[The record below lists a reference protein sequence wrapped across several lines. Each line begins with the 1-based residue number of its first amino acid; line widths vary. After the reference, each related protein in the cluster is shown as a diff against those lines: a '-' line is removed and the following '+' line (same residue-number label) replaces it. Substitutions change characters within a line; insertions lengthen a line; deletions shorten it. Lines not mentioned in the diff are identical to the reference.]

1 MRSRSVAPPAP
12 APVSRLVLA
21 TVLAVVVLAVAC
33 ALSVAV
39 GSRPIPLG
47 VVVDTL
53 LHPGRHDEIGLIVLG
68 NRVPRTVVGLLAG
81 AALGVAGAVMQGITR
96 NPLADPS
103 ILGVNAGAALAVVV
117 GIAVFGISG
126 TATYLPFAFAGAAL
140 AALLVYGI
148 AAVAR
153 GGLTP
158 VGLALSGAVTA
169 AALSSVTTAV
179 LVTNASLLDQLR
191 FWQVGALAGGD
202 LGTAGVVVTPVVVGL
217 VIAVGLGRSLNTL
230 ALGDELAASLGQRVV
245 LVRAV
250 GAVVTVLL
258 AGSAVAAAGPIAFVG
273 LAVPHAVR
281 RLSGPDHRWTIL
293 LSAVVAPRAPARR
306 RRHRPGRRVPGGSC
320 RSASSPPSSAPRSS
334 SHSSD
339 PGRCEDCER
348 HRGGPSAGHA
358 PPGARRP
365 RRRRGR
371 ARRPGPGRT
380 RRR

>member
-53 LHPGRHDEIGLIVLG
+53 LHPGRTDEIGLIVLG

-191 FWQVGALAGGD
+191 FWQVGALAGKD
-202 LGTAGVVVTPVVVGL
+202 LRTAGVVVAPIVVGL

-245 LVRAV
+245 LVRAL
-250 GAVVTVLL
+250 GGLVTVLL
-258 AGSAVAAAGPIAFVG
+258 AGSAVAAAGPVAFIG

-293 LSAVVAPRAPARR
+293 LSAVVAPAFLLVADVVGRVVAYPGELQVGIVTALIGAPVFIAL
-306 RRHRPGRRVPGGSC
+306 V
-320 RSASSPPSSAPRSS
+320 RSKAV
-334 SHSSD
+334 
-339 PGRCEDCER
+339 
-348 HRGGPSAGHA
+348 RGL
-358 PPGARRP
+358 
-365 RRRRGR
+365 
-371 ARRPGPGRT
+371 
-380 RRR
+380 

>member
-1 MRSRSVAPPAP
+1 M
-12 APVSRLVLA
+12 SRLVLA

-293 LSAVVAPRAPARR
+293 LSAVVAPALLLVADVIGRVVAYPGELQVGIVTALIGAPVFIALVRSRA
-306 RRHRPGRRVPGGSC
+306 V
-320 RSASSPPSSAPRSS
+320 
-334 SHSSD
+334 
-339 PGRCEDCER
+339 
-348 HRGGPSAGHA
+348 RGL
-358 PPGARRP
+358 
-365 RRRRGR
+365 
-371 ARRPGPGRT
+371 
-380 RRR
+380 

>member
-1 MRSRSVAPPAP
+1 MRPRSVVPPAP
-12 APVSRLVLA
+12 APASRLVLA
-21 TVLAVVVLAVAC
+21 AVLAVVALAVAC
-33 ALSVAV
+33 ALSIAV

-47 VVVDTL
+47 VVLDTL
-53 LHPGRHDEIGLIVLG
+53 AHPGRDDETALIVLG
-68 NRVPRTVVGLLAG
+68 NRLPRTVVGLLAG

-103 ILGVNAGAALAVVV
+103 ILGINAGAALAVVV
-117 GIAVFGISG
+117 GIAVFGVSG

-179 LVTNASLLDQLR
+179 LVTNAALLDQLR

-202 LGTAGVVVTPVVVGL
+202 LGTAGVVVVPVLLGL
-217 VIAVGLGRSLNTL
+217 VVAVGLGRSLNTL

-250 GAVVTVLL
+250 GALVTVLL

-293 LSAVVAPRAPARR
+293 LSAVVAPALLLVADVIGRVVAYPGELQVGIVTALIGAPVFIAL
-306 RRHRPGRRVPGGSC
+306 V
-320 RSASSPPSSAPRSS
+320 RS
-334 SHSSD
+334 
-339 PGRCEDCER
+339 
-348 HRGGPSAGHA
+348 
-358 PPGARRP
+358 
-365 RRRRGR
+365 
-371 ARRPGPGRT
+371 RT
-380 RRR
+380 VQGL